1 LVRANVVAPWFTLTP
16 FTERVAPVWEGAGLP
31 VNSPADVARAIVFLA
46 LNKDCHGK
54 SIYVSNGGYTELEG
68 PVQASRPSWLGA
80 QNTAWVDQ
88 RKAANIKL
96 GKQ

>member
-1 LVRANVVAPWFTLTP
+1 VA
-16 FTERVAPVWEGAGLP
+16 EVEGVLWAVCAASKIRP
-31 VNSPADVARAIVFLA
+31 NSPFGGELWAVKAIVFLA
-46 LNKDCHGK
+46 LNKDYHGK

-88 RKAANIKL
+88 RKAAKIKL
-96 GKQ
+96 GRQEE